1 MTKEKKEKEV
11 IEEVPV
17 AVQGESE
24 ESLFYIH
31 QLREHSRELFG
42 VKPEVLDGVF
52 RNYPSNQVSK
62 TEAKKRIEEF
72 LKKKVGGKKSVEK
85 EGEQ

>member
-1 MTKEKKEKEV
+1 MTKEKKVKEM

-17 AVQGESE
+17 AVQSESQ

-52 RNYPSNQVSK
+52 RNYPSNQVTKS
-62 TEAKKRIEEF
+62 EAKKMIDAF
-72 LKKKVGGKKSVEK
+72 LNKKVGKKK

>member
-1 MTKEKKEKEV
+1 M
-11 IEEVPV
+11 IEEIPV
-17 AVQGESE
+17 AVQSESR

-42 VKPEVLDGVF
+42 VKPEVLDGIF
-52 RNYPSNQVSK
+52 RNYPSNQVTKS
-62 TEAKKRIEEF
+62 EAKKMIDTF
-72 LKKKVGGKKSVEK
+72 LNKKVGKKK

>member
-1 MTKEKKEKEV
+1 MKKEKIKKEV
-11 IEEVPV
+11 VEEVPV
-17 AVQGESE
+17 AVQSESQ

-52 RNYPSNQVSK
+52 RNYPSNQVTKS
-62 TEAKKRIEEF
+62 EAKKMIDAF
-72 LKKKVGGKKSVEK
+72 LNKKVGKKK